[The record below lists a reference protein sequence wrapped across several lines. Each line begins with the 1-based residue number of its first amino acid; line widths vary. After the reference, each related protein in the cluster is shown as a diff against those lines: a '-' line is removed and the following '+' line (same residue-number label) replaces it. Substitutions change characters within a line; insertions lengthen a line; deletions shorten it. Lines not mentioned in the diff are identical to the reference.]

1 MYFNFSFFISYFSIM
16 IKKIVISRF
25 NNIAAIL
32 QHSKTQEIISVN
44 HDYQINDIY
53 LGSVNKIFT
62 SINAAFI
69 NLGLDKKSG
78 FIHMNDIKSLKKNH
92 SFTRISEILSIN
104 QLILVQII
112 KEPTLNKGPRLTAN
126 INLFGR
132 YIVLMP
138 FCNTINISRKIYDQN
153 ERSYLQALAILLK
166 PATMG
171 LLIRSSASGVN
182 EEVLLED
189 FRFLKQQWYFIQK
202 LAITMHIPS
211 LLYRDE
217 DLIKKI
223 VRDCYKD
230 NIRAIIT
237 DSENSLKQVRY
248 YLNKWRCISPS
259 SNLKLKLYKYPE
271 SVLDKFSINTTILNS
286 LKPKVNLA
294 IGGYLFI
301 ETYEALTVIDVN
313 SGSFNKTDNSKE
325 TVLRTNCYAATEI
338 AYQLK
343 VRNINGVIIIDFID
357 MESHRDQLQLLE
369 HFTRV
374 LSFDNAKPQIIQL
387 SKLGLVE
394 LTRRR
399 RGQSLF
405 ELFHSKNNK
414 YFTSLN
420 PSLSINKDN
429 LKKNTIIYKNINT
442 LFFNPLFCRNI
453 FISKRIV
460 YMKNR
465 LKIVSL
471 NLDRIDFLQL
481 RYTFIVPLVLYSE
494 IIDVAFKPS
503 T

>member
-1 MYFNFSFFISYFSIM
+1 M

-25 NNIAAIL
+25 NNIAAVL
-32 QHSKTQEIISVN
+32 QNSRTQEIIVIN
-44 HDYQINDIY
+44 HDYQVNDIY
-53 LGSVNKIFT
+53 LGSVHKIFT

-69 NLGLDKKSG
+69 NLGHNKKSG
-78 FIHMNDIKSLKKNH
+78 FIHINDLKPLKKSHNL
-92 SFTRISEILSIN
+92 SKIADVLSIN
-104 QLILVQII
+104 QFVLVQIV
-112 KEPTLNKGPRLTAN
+112 KEPTLNKGPRLTTN

-182 EEVLLED
+182 EEILLED
-189 FRFLKQQWYFIQK
+189 FRLLKQQWYFIQK
-202 LAITMHIPS
+202 LAISKTFPC
-211 LLYRDE
+211 LLYKDE
-217 DLIKKI
+217 DLVKKI
-223 VRDCYKD
+223 IRDFYQD
-230 NIRAIIT
+230 NINTIVV
-237 DSENSLKQVRY
+237 DSEESLKQIRY
-248 YLNKWRCISPS
+248 YLNKWRCVASINSI
-259 SNLKLKLYKYPE
+259 KLQLFKHPE
-271 SVLDKFSINTTILNS
+271 CILEKFNINTTIQNA
-286 LKPKVNLA
+286 LKPKVNLS

-369 HFTRV
+369 HFNRV
-374 LSFDNAKPQIIQL
+374 LSIDNAKPQIIQL

-405 ELFHSKNNK
+405 EFFNSKQ
-414 YFTSLN
+414 YSST
-420 PSLSINKDN
+420 SINTILPINGN
-429 LKKNTIIYKNINT
+429 LIKKNSLIYKSVNT
-442 LFFNPLFCRNI
+442 LFFNTVF
-453 FISKRIV
+453 F
-460 YMKNR
+460 
-465 LKIVSL
+465 
-471 NLDRIDFLQL
+471 
-481 RYTFIVPLVLYSE
+481 
-494 IIDVAFKPS
+494 
-503 T
+503 

>member
-1 MYFNFSFFISYFSIM
+1 M

-32 QHSKTQEIISVN
+32 QHGKTQEIISVN
-44 HDYQINDIY
+44 CDYQINDIY
-53 LGSVNKIFT
+53 LGRVHKIFA

-69 NLGLDKKSG
+69 DLGANKKSG
-78 FIHMNDIKSLKKNH
+78 FMHLNDVKPLKKNH
-92 SFTRISEILSIN
+92 AITQIEDILSVN
-104 QLILVQII
+104 QLIIAQII

-171 LLIRSSASGVN
+171 LIMRSSANGVN

-189 FRFLKQQWYFIQK
+189 FHLLKQQWYFIQK
-202 LAITMHIPS
+202 LAIMKSLPS

-217 DLIKKI
+217 DLVKKVI
-223 VRDCYKD
+223 RDFYQQ
-230 NIRAIIT
+230 NIQAIIV
-237 DSENSLKQVRY
+237 DSRNSLNQIRY
-248 YLNKWRCISPS
+248 YLNKWHCISPT
-259 SNLKLKLYKYPE
+259 SNIKLKLCRYPE
-271 SVLDKFSINTTILNS
+271 SILDKFSINSTILNA
-286 LKPKVNLA
+286 LKPKVKLT

-313 SGSFNKTDNSKE
+313 SGSFNKTDNSRE

-369 HFTRV
+369 HFTSV
-374 LSFDNAKPQIIQL
+374 LSIDSAQPQIIQL

-405 ELFHSKNNK
+405 ELLYSKNNRH
-414 YFTSLN
+414 FTSNLN
-420 PSLSINKDN
+420 SLKDFSKDN
-429 LKKNTIIYKNINT
+429 IIKNTSIYKSINT
-442 LFFNPLFCRNI
+442 LFFNIPFCKTIVISQSVI
-453 FISKRIV
+453 FT
-460 YMKNR
+460 KNR
-465 LKIVSL
+465 IIIDSL
-471 NLDRIDFLQL
+471 EAIDLLQL
-481 RYTFIVPLVLYSE
+481 RYTFIVPLILYSE
-494 IIDVAFKPS
+494 VVDTVFKPRFRFEK
-503 T
+503 